1 MKKALS
7 LLMCLLFILPAA
19 YSDELED
26 FSGIDRVWDGQKSI
40 TNQEFED
47 AINSLEAKKK
57 QKEEKQKK
65 KRIKK
70 ISGGG
75 TSLHPDLAPTN
86 EIPLQEQLTKNEA
99 GMLLNIPV
107 NIILGENVLEKGFY
121 NVFGEKD
128 KDNNI
133 YLSFYQSQYFKG
145 KVRAFETNDDYDS
158 EHINFVE
165 LLPYDKNYVKII
177 FGSLDFNAYAYI
189 QYK

>member
-26 FSGIDRVWDGQKSI
+26 FSGIDRAWDGQKSI

-177 FGSLDFNAYAYI
+177 FGSLGFNAYAYI

>member
-128 KDNNI
+128 KENNI

-165 LLPYDKNYVKII
+165 LLPHDKNYVKII

>member
-26 FSGIDRVWDGQKSI
+26 FSGIDRAWDGQKSI

-128 KDNNI
+128 KENNI

-165 LLPYDKNYVKII
+165 LLPHDKNYVKII

>member
-26 FSGIDRVWDGQKSI
+26 FSGIDRAWDGQKSI

-107 NIILGENVLEKGFY
+107 NIILGEKKKKKGFY

-128 KDNNI
+128 KENNI

-165 LLPYDKNYVKII
+165 LLPHDKNYVKII